1 MAVEGDAVAG
11 GERLQEVQVG
21 GTLALLDD
29 EIREEGKEP
38 AVDLW
43 REGRGSGSE
52 TWGGVRLPLCEEPAV
67 DLLLE
72 QLPIVR
78 EDLSEC
84 FLGADVEREVLD
96 ERGEP
101 LGEV

>member
-1 MAVEGDAVAG
+1 MRAFRKCRYEGRVPCSMMRSLNSVRSPPLTCG
-11 GERLQEVQVG
+11 GKE
-21 GTLALLDD
+21 
-29 EIREEGKEP
+29 EEG
-38 AVDLW
+38 
-43 REGRGSGSE
+43 SGVRP
-52 TWGGVRLPLCEEPAV
+52 GVARLPLCEEPAV
-67 DLLLE
+67 HLLLE

-101 LGEV
+101 LREV

>member
-1 MAVEGDAVAG
+1 MPCSTMRSEKRVSSPPLTCG
-11 GERLQEVQVG
+11 G
-21 GTLALLDD
+21 
-29 EIREEGKEP
+29 REEG
-38 AVDLW
+38 AGVRL
-43 REGRGSGSE
+43 GV
-52 TWGGVRLPLCEEPAV
+52 VRLPLCEEPGV

-72 QLPIVR
+72 KLPIVR

>member
-1 MAVEGDAVAG
+1 M
-11 GERLQEVQVG
+11 RLGV
-21 GTLALLDD
+21 
-29 EIREEGKEP
+29 
-38 AVDLW
+38 
-43 REGRGSGSE
+43 
-52 TWGGVRLPLCEEPAV
+52 VRLPLCEEPGV

-72 QLPIVR
+72 KLPIVR

>member
-1 MAVEGDAVAG
+1 MAVEGDAVAC

-21 GTLALLDD
+21 RTLALLDD
-29 EIREEGKEP
+29 EVREK
-38 AVDLW
+38 
-43 REGRGSGSE
+43 R
-52 TWGGVRLPLCEEPAV
+52 EEPAV
-67 DLLLE
+67 DLSLE
-72 QLPIVR
+72 QLSIVR

-101 LGEV
+101 LREVVCAPYQTTESRAIRDEFR

>member
-1 MAVEGDAVAG
+1 MPCSMMRSLNSVRSPPLTCGGRDDC
-11 GERLQEVQVG
+11 GERPPQV
-21 GTLALLDD
+21 
-29 EIREEGKEP
+29 
-38 AVDLW
+38 
-43 REGRGSGSE
+43 
-52 TWGGVRLPLCEEPAV
+52 VRLPLCEEPAV
-67 DLLLE
+67 HVLLE

>member
-1 MAVEGDAVAG
+1 M
-11 GERLQEVQVG
+11 
-21 GTLALLDD
+21 
-29 EIREEGKEP
+29 
-38 AVDLW
+38 
-43 REGRGSGSE
+43 EGRGSGSE
-52 TWGGVRLPLCEEPAV
+52 TWGRAPSLCEEAAV